1 MDKVVDLFLNDSST
15 RKKWEQLL
23 TSLGLHD
30 FSEREVNV
38 IDHTIGLVDEDGNLV
53 GTGSVS
59 GNVLKYIGVKN
70 DDAEQGARFN
80 KVVTSLMNY
89 LTQEKIFH
97 SFVFTKAKYA
107 ESFEHLHFNLLA
119 KTDQAAF
126 LENGTSDIQDYL
138 HDLPRV
144 EDQANKKIAA
154 IVMNANPFTLGHKHL
169 VKMASE
175 ENDLVYVFVV
185 ANDVSLFNFDERMKL
200 VKEGTKEFSNVKVV
214 SGSDYMVSPATFPAY
229 FLKTPDDLIGVQTA
243 VDAKAFKDQIAPALN
258 ITRRYIGKEPF
269 SKTTHYYNI
278 SLAHELGPDI
288 EVIVVKRLEKD
299 GEVVTATKVRQ
310 LIKEGNLKEINK
322 FVPEATYEF
331 IKQNMD
337 ELQSRIEKGMNIN
350 GN

>member
-107 ESFEHLHFNLLA
+107 ESLNA
-119 KTDQAAF
+119 C
-126 LENGTSDIQDYL
+126 TSIFWQKPTRQ
-138 HDLPRV
+138 H
-144 EDQANKKIAA
+144 
-154 IVMNANPFTLGHKHL
+154 
-169 VKMASE
+169 
-175 ENDLVYVFVV
+175 
-185 ANDVSLFNFDERMKL
+185 
-200 VKEGTKEFSNVKVV
+200 
-214 SGSDYMVSPATFPAY
+214 
-229 FLKTPDDLIGVQTA
+229 FLKMVRLI
-243 VDAKAFKDQIAPALN
+243 F
-258 ITRRYIGKEPF
+258 
-269 SKTTHYYNI
+269 KTT
-278 SLAHELGPDI
+278 
-288 EVIVVKRLEKD
+288 
-299 GEVVTATKVRQ
+299 
-310 LIKEGNLKEINK
+310 
-322 FVPEATYEF
+322 
-331 IKQNMD
+331 
-337 ELQSRIEKGMNIN
+337 
-350 GN
+350 